1 MDNDSVIINTQNY
14 VTHACISLSA
24 AIEEKEKEHA
34 FLPSSKKTKLSQ
46 IQFLTNTETAFNK
59 LSQTISK
66 IKEKTESNNTLNTAL
81 CKLFLDLVQ
90 SLPAQAPEKESWREM
105 YNIVDKLIRVFIA
118 KLVAYN
124 ESLYNAYAAEWSIL
138 CQQHN
143 LHIPF
148 VQLNIIGLLNS
159 LSEKRVDLTTQ
170 YLKQLDTFDWNKNFE
185 AVFTKKSIRDRLYQ
199 IATLLI
205 EQAGSVEN
213 LPNYL
218 QKRLAN
224 YDMDIEVLI
233 KIYEVYL
240 NGIQRKLDLYRISY
254 PEFTFDNVQHPIR
267 DDVMLAQQRFQ
278 TIHGFITALVSS
290 KP

>member
-1 MDNDSVIINTQNY
+1 MDNDNVIINTQDY

-24 AIEEKEKEHA
+24 AIENKEKEHA
-34 FLPSSKKTKLSQ
+34 FLPSSKNTKLSQ
-46 IQFLTNTETAFNK
+46 IQFLTNTETAFNE

-66 IKEKTESNNTLNTAL
+66 MNKQKEVNNALNTAL

-124 ESLYNAYAAEWSIL
+124 ENLYNAYAAEWIIL

-143 LHIPF
+143 LHIPV

-159 LSEKRVDLTTQ
+159 LSKKRTDLATL
-170 YLKQLDTFDWNKNFE
+170 YLKQLNTFNWNKNFE

-205 EQAGSVEN
+205 EQAGSLEK

-218 QKRLAN
+218 QKQFAN
-224 YDMDIEVLI
+224 NDADIEILI

-267 DDVMLAQQRFQ
+267 DDVMIAKQRFQ
-278 TIHGFITALVSS
+278 TIHGFITTLVLS